1 MSLEHSPAKAGLRV
15 SADAGPLPNTPPN
28 MSDYWYGLIDEKA
41 AAGFLDLTDRTMQKY
56 RQTGDGPEYIFIS
69 SRCLRY
75 RRADLRT
82 WAEARMRKS
91 TSDHGKQTA

>member
-1 MSLEHSPAKAGLRV
+1 MSFEAIDQAAVGGSPL
-15 SADAGPLPNTPPN
+15 ADDLQNTA
-28 MSDYWYGLIDEKA
+28 YWFTLIDEKI
-41 AAGFLDLTDRTMQKY
+41 AGEFLDLTDRTMQKY
-56 RQTGDGPEYIFIS
+56 RQTGDGPKYIFIS

-91 TSDHGKQTA
+91 TADPGEAAA